1 MCYNYK
7 LSNQVMNAYTVINH
21 ILGTVHYHIRHSLLQ
36 VTLWTKSTKIIMY
49 KFRWIIFLSI
59 IFLNYSFLH
68 TNYKFLKNNIHHL
81 HLYKYETEYYDFYNK
96 FKHPILSS
104 SQNDTIKSKL
114 IEKNKNSYLL
124 FERNFEATKISIQAC
139 SLSQCHTTFYGTKCI
154 IPVR

>member
-1 MCYNYK
+1 
-7 LSNQVMNAYTVINH
+7 
-21 ILGTVHYHIRHSLLQ
+21 
-36 VTLWTKSTKIIMY
+36 MY

-68 TNYKFLKNNIHHL
+68 TNYKFLKNNIHCL
-81 HLYKYETEYYDFYNK
+81 HLYKYETEYYEFYNK

-124 FERNFEATKISIQAC
+124 FERNFEYITNINKVLSENNDSLVLGINQFADSVNFNENNSLSKIS
-139 SLSQCHTTFYGTKCI
+139 LSTFSNL
-154 IPVR
+154 